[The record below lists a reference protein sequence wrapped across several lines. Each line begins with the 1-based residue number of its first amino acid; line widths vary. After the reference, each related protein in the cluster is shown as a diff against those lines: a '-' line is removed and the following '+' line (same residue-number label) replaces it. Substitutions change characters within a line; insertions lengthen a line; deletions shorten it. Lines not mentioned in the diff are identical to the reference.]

1 MCGRVGFG
9 SPTPSPSPSSY
20 QREQRPRD
28 HLAHRQLPG
37 ACVKPYALNQAG
49 WQLYGK
55 RQLAFAHRDWLFQL
69 HNPLYRFH
77 RWQTNLRVL
86 EVAEIKAALRP
97 TCASVRR
104 AADRHNSARVLG
116 SDPILGTADLEA
128 KVLEFQ
134 HYYNAHRTHASLN
147 GLLPELGLDG
157 SKSPIRIG
165 SYRWQKHCRGCI

>member
-69 HNPLYRFH
+69 LRMLDVAMGLSRGDRTLSRQLGDGLSTLFELPQQLASTIEPLS
-77 RWQTNLRVL
+77 LL
-86 EVAEIKAALRP
+86 SIAGA
-97 TCASVRR
+97 
-104 AADRHNSARVLG
+104 RHLS
-116 SDPILGTADLEA
+116 
-128 KVLEFQ
+128 
-134 HYYNAHRTHASLN
+134 
-147 GLLPELGLDG
+147 
-157 SKSPIRIG
+157 
-165 SYRWQKHCRGCI
+165 